1 VEYCQPRGIPD
12 QYTVF
17 SVVGGRVT
25 AVVPPV
31 EAAAGVVVAG
41 IVVVVLGVVIG

>member
-31 EAAAGVVVAG
+31 EAAVVTGVVAVE
-41 IVVVVLGVVIG
+41 VLGVIIG